1 LRLETYSITDVFVVG
16 VVASGERSMRDRITR
31 RRVLAASAAAIPL
44 AGLLGARTDA
54 ALAQETDAVVGEVV
68 EDDVLAM
75 VVRDARTAGR

>member
-1 LRLETYSITDVFVVG
+1 
-16 VVASGERSMRDRITR
+16 MRDRITR